1 MTASRNKPHDV
12 QPQDRDSGLV
22 ARSWVRRSARRGE
35 LTEKALI
42 GEQVEAA
49 FLDGHGHLQHAAG
62 TVRRN
67 DSGELV
73 VESWADGVRRETFV
87 TRDANVNVLSRKPS
101 R

>member
-1 MTASRNKPHDV
+1 MAAARNNNV

-22 ARSWVRRSARRGE
+22 ARSWVSRSGRRGE
-35 LTEKALI
+35 LTEKPLV
-42 GEQVEAA
+42 GEHVEAA
-49 FLDGHGHLQHAAG
+49 FLNRHGHLQHAAG
-62 TVRRN
+62 TVRRD

-87 TRDANVNVLSRKPS
+87 TRDANVDVLSRKPS